1 MTESADFYLKKAIN
15 LLEDSKILLEA
26 SRFESSVSRSY
37 YAMFHATKAILETI
51 SISSHTHVGVNVAF
65 NKYFV
70 KTGLVDVKY
79 AKILK
84 KGEIQRMIG
93 DYEIG
98 RGVNQKDATEM
109 FSMAEE
115 YLNVIKNYIEKNS
128 I

>member
-1 MTESADFYLKKAIN
+1 MSESTDFYINKAFS
-15 LLEDSKILLEA
+15 LLEDSRILLDA

-65 NKYFV
+65 NKHFV
-70 KTGLVDVKY
+70 KTGLMDLKY

>member
-1 MTESADFYLKKAIN
+1 
-15 LLEDSKILLEA
+15 
-26 SRFESSVSRSY
+26 
-37 YAMFHATKAILETI
+37 
-51 SISSHTHVGVNVAF
+51 
-65 NKYFV
+65 
-70 KTGLVDVKY
+70 
-79 AKILK
+79 
-84 KGEIQRMIG
+84 MIG